1 MVRLS
6 EPWTASGGKRGFIR
20 LFLPL
25 IPNIIKRKFQK
36 KKWNSPH
43 EWGIWACFY
52 IIYHYVGIFFVVV
65 ASRGSSGLFSPGSSV
80 IGTVSPNDTSIDWAI
95 ISDFFLLICP
105 SCLWAAFKSST
116 TFQTSDPSPLLPP
129 LPVIWTKATWLDV
142 EVSILNASQNACCW
156 EFMNPLCHCAYSI
169 VYRDL
174 KVAKLISFDTVYY
187 L

>member
-1 MVRLS
+1 MKFTTWMRNL
-6 EPWTASGGKRGFIR
+6 G
-20 LFLPL
+20 LFLHNL
-25 IPNIIKRKFQK
+25 SLRRYFFCCRCFQ
-36 KKWNSPH
+36 
-43 EWGIWACFY
+43 
-52 IIYHYVGIFFVVV
+52 
-65 ASRGSSGLFSPGSSV
+65 GSSGLFSPGSSI
-80 IGTVSPNDTSIDWAI
+80 IGTVSPNDTSTDWAI

-116 TFQTSDPSPLLPP
+116 TFQTSDHSPLLPP